1 MIEKMKFLSIT
12 GPKDDI
18 DRVVERYLSK
28 YEIQLE
34 NALSELKTVAN
45 LRPYLE
51 INPYKAEL
59 QTAAALMGE
68 IQGAVDVHDVQEGKA
83 TGALKGA
90 ESQEMSIRQANQT
103 GLSVED
109 AVNTIHSLDEQIKIL
124 RTEKDALETQVHS
137 IEESMDRVIPFADL
151 NYDLKDIMHFQYIK
165 FRFGRMTHEYY
176 NKFMDYVYDT
186 IDTVVHKCQEDADYV
201 WLVYFVPEPLCDKID
216 AIYASLHF
224 ERFFLPDEYEGT
236 PVDATHELEHQLA
249 DLDEKMRHVDEEI
262 RGALEAH
269 TEDLRAAYQKLE
281 TYSKNFDVRKLA
293 ACTKDKDHTFYIL
306 CGWMSETDAKA
317 FRKELEQ
324 DDKTFCFVEEDHDN
338 IISRPPTKLKN
349 PGLFRPFEMFI
360 RMYGLPSYE
369 EIDPTIIL
377 GLTYAFLFGFMF
389 GDAGQGLCLMLG
401 GYLLYRAKKMN
412 LAAIISCCGFF
423 STIFGFLFGS
433 VFGFENII
441 KPLWLRPKTAMTN
454 LPFVG
459 NLNTVFI
466 VAIAMGMGIVLM
478 TMVLNV
484 INSLRSHDTEKAF
497 FDTNGIAGIVF
508 YGALAMTIILYM
520 SGHVLPATAVLVVMF
535 VIPLLVIFF
544 KEPLTA
550 LAEKHAKI
558 MPEEKG
564 MFFVQGVFELF
575 EVCLS
580 YFSNTL
586 SFVRV
591 GAFAVS
597 HAAMMEVVL
606 MLAGAEAGTPN
617 WLVVV
622 LGNLFVCGMEGLIV
636 GIQVLRLE
644 YYELFSRFYRGT
656 GREFKPYGKQNG

>member
-90 ESQEMSIRQANQT
+90 ESQEMSIRQADQT
-103 GLSVED
+103 GFSVED

-508 YGALAMTIILYM
+508 YGALAVTIILYM

-656 GREFKPYGKQNG
+656 GREFKPYGKQN

>member
-83 TGALKGA
+83 AGASKRV

-249 DLDEKMRHVDEEI
+249 DLNEKMRHVEGES
-262 RGALEAH
+262 RGAVEAH
-269 TEDLRAAYQKLE
+269 TEDLRATYQKLE

-412 LAAIISCCGFF
+412 LAAIISCCG
-423 STIFGFLFGS
+423 LFGS

-484 INSLRSHDTEKAF
+484 MNSLRSHDTEKAF

-508 YGALAMTIILYM
+508 YGALAVTIILYM

-656 GREFKPYGKQNG
+656 GREFKPYGKQN

>member
-1 MIEKMKFLSIT
+1 MIEKLKFLSIT

-18 DRVVERYLSK
+18 DRVVEQYLSK

-34 NALSELKTVAN
+34 NALSELKSVAN

-59 QTAAALMGE
+59 QMAAVLMEEIEGAAGSHGAQAGRTENRTGDQAVPVQTAG
-68 IQGAVDVHDVQEGKA
+68 
-83 TGALKGA
+83 
-90 ESQEMSIRQANQT
+90 ST

-109 AVNTIHSLDEQIKIL
+109 AVSTIRSLDDQIKTL
-124 RTEKDALETQVHS
+124 RTKKETLETQVHG

-186 IDTVVHKCQEDADYV
+186 IDTVVHKCQEDAEYV

-236 PVDATHELEHQLA
+236 PVDATHELERRLA
-249 DLDEKMRHVDEEI
+249 DLDEKMREVDAEL
-262 RGALEAH
+262 RTALESH
-269 TEDLRAAYQKLE
+269 TEELRAAYQKLA

-306 CGWMSETDAKA
+306 CGWMSESDAKA
-317 FRKELEQ
+317 FRKELEE
-324 DDKTFCFVEEDHDN
+324 DHDTFCFVEENHGN
-338 IISRPPTKLKN
+338 IISKPPTKLKN
-349 PGLFRPFEMFI
+349 PGLFKPFEMFI
-360 RMYGLPSYE
+360 RMYGLPSYD

-377 GLTYAFLFGFMF
+377 GLTYSFLFGFMF

-433 VFGFENII
+433 VFGFETII
-441 KPLWLRPKTAMTN
+441 EPLWLRPKTAMTN

-466 VAIAMGMGIVLM
+466 VAIAMGMGIILM

-508 YGALAMTIILYM
+508 YGALAVTIVLYM

-550 LAEKHAKI
+550 LAEKRAKI

>member
-59 QTAAALMGE
+59 QTAAALIGE
-68 IQGAVDVHDVQEGKA
+68 IQGVVDVHDVQEGKA
-83 TGALKGA
+83 AGASKRA

-201 WLVYFVPEPLCDKID
+201 WLVYFVPEPFCDKID

-324 DDKTFCFVEEDHDN
+324 DD
-338 IISRPPTKLKN
+338 
-349 PGLFRPFEMFI
+349 
-360 RMYGLPSYE
+360 
-369 EIDPTIIL
+369 
-377 GLTYAFLFGFMF
+377 
-389 GDAGQGLCLMLG
+389 
-401 GYLLYRAKKMN
+401 
-412 LAAIISCCGFF
+412 
-423 STIFGFLFGS
+423 
-433 VFGFENII
+433 
-441 KPLWLRPKTAMTN
+441 
-454 LPFVG
+454 
-459 NLNTVFI
+459 
-466 VAIAMGMGIVLM
+466 
-478 TMVLNV
+478 
-484 INSLRSHDTEKAF
+484 
-497 FDTNGIAGIVF
+497 
-508 YGALAMTIILYM
+508 
-520 SGHVLPATAVLVVMF
+520 
-535 VIPLLVIFF
+535 
-544 KEPLTA
+544 
-550 LAEKHAKI
+550 
-558 MPEEKG
+558 
-564 MFFVQGVFELF
+564 
-575 EVCLS
+575 
-580 YFSNTL
+580 
-586 SFVRV
+586 
-591 GAFAVS
+591 
-597 HAAMMEVVL
+597 
-606 MLAGAEAGTPN
+606 
-617 WLVVV
+617 
-622 LGNLFVCGMEGLIV
+622 
-636 GIQVLRLE
+636 
-644 YYELFSRFYRGT
+644 
-656 GREFKPYGKQNG
+656 

>member
-12 GPKDDI
+12 GPKNDI
-18 DRVVERYLSK
+18 DRVVEQYLSK

-51 INPYKAEL
+51 SNPYKAEL
-59 QTAAALMGE
+59 QTAEALMGE
-68 IQGAVDVHDVQEGKA
+68 LQTAGCNKEPETAGHEKTAGTKA
-83 TGALKGA
+83 MTPKEAA
-90 ESQEMSIRQANQT
+90 DI
-103 GLSVED
+103 
-109 AVNTIHSLDEQIKIL
+109 IHRLDEKIRSL
-124 RTEKDALETQVHS
+124 RTEKEGLEAQAQELEKS
-137 IEESMDRVIPFADL
+137 IDQVIPFSDL
-151 NYDLKDIMHFQYIK
+151 NYDLKDIMNFRYVK
-165 FRFGRMTHEYY
+165 FRFGRMPHEYY
-176 NKFMDYVYDT
+176 SKFMDYVYDT
-186 IDTVVHKCQEDADYV
+186 IDTVAHKCQEDAEYV
-201 WLVYFVPEPLCDKID
+201 WLVYFVPKPLCDRID

-224 ERFFLPDEYEGT
+224 ERFVLQDEYEGT
-236 PVDATHELEHQLA
+236 PEDATQGLRQQLS
-249 DLDEKMRHVDEEI
+249 DLHGKMQEVDERI
-262 RGALEAH
+262 KTALKTH
-269 TEDLRAAYQKLE
+269 TEELTAAYNKLAA
-281 TYSKNFDVRKLA
+281 YAKNFDVRKLA
-293 ACTKDKDHTFYIL
+293 ACVKEKDHTFYIL
-306 CGWMSETDAKA
+306 CGWMSERDAAA
-317 FRKELEQ
+317 FQKELEQ
-324 DDKTFCFVEEDHDN
+324 DANTFCFVEKDHGS
-338 IISRPPTKLKN
+338 IVSKPPTKLKN

-369 EIDPTIIL
+369 EIDPTVIL
-377 GLTYAFLFGFMF
+377 GLTYSFLFGFMF
-389 GDAGQGLCLMLG
+389 GDAGQGLCLLLG

-433 VFGFENII
+433 VFGFENVIE
-441 KPLWLRPKTAMTN
+441 PLWLRPKTAMTN

-508 YGALAMTIILYM
+508 YGALAVTIILYM
-520 SGHVLPATAVLVVMF
+520 SGHTLPATAVLVIMF
-535 VIPLLVIFF
+535 VLPLLVIFF

-656 GREFKPYGKQNG
+656 GREFKPYGKQNS

>member
-59 QTAAALMGE
+59 QTAAALIGE
-68 IQGAVDVHDVQEGKA
+68 IQGVVDVHDVQEGKA
-83 TGALKGA
+83 AGASKRA

-201 WLVYFVPEPLCDKID
+201 WLVYFVPEPFCDKID

-508 YGALAMTIILYM
+508 YGALAVTIILYM